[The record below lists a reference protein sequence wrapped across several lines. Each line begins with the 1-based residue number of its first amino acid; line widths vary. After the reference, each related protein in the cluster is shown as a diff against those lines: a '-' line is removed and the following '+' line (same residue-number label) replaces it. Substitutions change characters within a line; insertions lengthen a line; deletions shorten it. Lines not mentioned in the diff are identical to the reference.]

1 MAELNPNAI
10 TGLGSKLNTQEII
23 ERFMKIEKRRLKPVE
38 ARKEQKLEELDAWNA
53 VKMELQKLQ
62 SATEALDKGDVW
74 EATKVDVSDPK
85 VLEANARRD
94 AEPGRTTLAVDSIA
108 LSHQLICQGYERED
122 VVIGTG
128 KVHVNWAMG
137 TDFKNV
143 SKCFWFDGA
152 QRMWRDA
159 YGIIFRGFHYEL
171 GTFIVKP
178 CEQV

>member
-1 MAELNPNAI
+1 
-10 TGLGSKLNTQEII
+10 
-23 ERFMKIEKRRLKPVE
+23 MKIEKRRLKPVE

-85 VLEANARRD
+85 VLEAKARRD

-128 KVHVNWAMG
+128 KVRIKVGDDLSLIH
-137 TDFKNV
+137 
-143 SKCFWFDGA
+143 
-152 QRMWRDA
+152 
-159 YGIIFRGFHYEL
+159 I
-171 GTFIVKP
+171 
-178 CEQV
+178 

>member
-74 EATKVDVSDPK
+74 DCLLYTSPSPRDM
-85 VLEANARRD
+85 RR
-94 AEPGRTTLAVDSIA
+94 S
-108 LSHQLICQGYERED
+108 
-122 VVIGTG
+122 
-128 KVHVNWAMG
+128 
-137 TDFKNV
+137 
-143 SKCFWFDGA
+143 
-152 QRMWRDA
+152 RMPSSA
-159 YGIIFRGFHYEL
+159 
-171 GTFIVKP
+171 
-178 CEQV
+178 

>member
-1 MAELNPNAI
+1 
-10 TGLGSKLNTQEII
+10 
-23 ERFMKIEKRRLKPVE
+23 MKIEKRRLKPVE

-94 AEPGRTTLAVDSIA
+94 AEPGRITLAVDSIA

-128 KVHVNWAMG
+128 KVRIKVGDDEDDTPVTINLTEGKDTLKDLMQSIN
-137 TDFKNV
+137 D
-143 SKCFWFDGA
+143 S
-152 QRMWRDA
+152 DA
-159 YGIIFRGFHYEL
+159 EVEAYIAKTHGDTPFRLLLTSDVTGE
-171 GTFIVKP
+171 
-178 CEQV
+178 